1 MSDEVS
7 DVCMCVYIGLER
19 ARVSLSTFKKN
30 KYVNVKQDYFV
41 LGPELLAG
49 TLTVSEAS
57 SYTHHYLCSLSLQC
71 TI

>member
-1 MSDEVS
+1 M
-7 DVCMCVYIGLER
+7 
-19 ARVSLSTFKKN
+19 SLSTFKKN